1 MEIIDLFL
9 RSCYIIQDDQYKVT
23 FVGRYQDNLTRWR
36 WRAFCWWCLPPRWQG
51 RASSRRGA
59 RTRELQPTTCLK
71 YKIMKMQIKN
81 RHNFHEEPEPV
92 EMSSKLTTSGAMNS
106 GVPARFW
113 TWILSVLRK
122 QDLSIFWV
130 VREVRSFLNCTNS
143 SVPKRNSSS
152 LYGLEREAVLCQ
164 SRRSWCLLFPP
175 VPCTCV
181 DISILFYFLLFFTLC
196 SLIFFFFILCSLI
209 SSFLHYVLLLRY
221 ESSTLIP

>member
-1 MEIIDLFL
+1 MI
-9 RSCYIIQDDQYKVT
+9 SCT
-23 FVGRYQDNLTRWR
+23 FASAVIESNSSKSKSYLALEVYVVIFEVWIEPTRWR
-36 WRAFCWWCLPPRWQG
+36 WQVFCWWCLPPRLQG
-51 RASSRRGA
+51 RASSQIGA

-71 YKIMKMQIKN
+71 YKIMKMQIKS
-81 RHNFHEEPEPV
+81 RQSFPEEPEPV

-113 TWILSVLRK
+113 TWILSVFKK

-130 VREVRSFLNCTNS
+130 MRDVRGFLNWIHC

-164 SRRSWCLLFPP
+164 SRRFWYLLFPL

-181 DISILFYFLLFFTLC
+181 DISIIFYFLFYVIFSYFLLFY
-196 SLIFFFFILCSLI
+196 IIYI
-209 SSFLHYVLLLRY
+209 
-221 ESSTLIP
+221 